1 MRKVIQQLG
10 IYKKDTYRCIGLT
23 ALEVIMEI
31 LLPFVTARIVDEGLE
46 AANISAVYRYGAI
59 MVVLVAYCLRS
70 VDLSAPP
77 YGAATWVSLLVTVGL
92 HVWRRNTV
100 LSVVAG
106 TVCYMVL
113 IRTVFPL

>member
-1 MRKVIQQLG
+1 MSEAVLTFLQILVV
-10 IYKKDTYRCIGLT
+10 GL
-23 ALEVIMEI
+23 
-31 LLPFVTARIVDEGLE
+31 VTAALRGAPYLLLMDYLG
-46 AANISAVYRYGAI
+46 AVLPSAI

-77 YGAATWVSLLVTVGL
+77 YGAAAWLSLLVTVGL

>member
-1 MRKVIQQLG
+1 MSDAVLTLLQILVV
-10 IYKKDTYRCIGLT
+10 GL
-23 ALEVIMEI
+23 
-31 LLPFVTARIVDEGLE
+31 VTAALRGAPYLLFGRRPLPPVMDYLG
-46 AANISAVYRYGAI
+46 AVLPSAI

-77 YGAATWVSLLVTVGL
+77 YGAAVWVSLLVTVGL